1 MGKNKDSRH
10 VASALDAGT
19 LRGLKSSA
27 SEKKLRGAP
36 GFEEYYSL
44 IYGARWPSLKEAL
57 LKEGA
62 PKPFK
67 CHPNA
72 PEYFLDPASVLAA
85 LSLPLEGSKNILDM
99 CAAPG
104 GKSLVLASLME
115 DGAFLRCNERSFE
128 RTKRLERVV
137 QEHLSEERRERV
149 KISCGDG
156 ALLCKK
162 ESQSYDAILLDAP
175 CSSERHVL
183 TSPKYLDEWSP
194 ARVKSLA
201 MQQWAL
207 LSCAFRLLNEGGFLL
222 YSTCALNPSE
232 NSGLCERLLKKF
244 PNAKLVGED
253 VVRAFQSSQK
263 EALKPFFD
271 VSFLPGFEAQE
282 TGFSILPDA
291 QNGFG
296 PIFFCLFKKSA
307 L

>member
-1 MGKNKDSRH
+1 MAKDKENSRH
-10 VASALDAGT
+10 GEAA
-19 LRGLKSSA
+19 
-27 SEKKLRGAP
+27 
-36 GFEEYYSL
+36 FEEYYSAL
-44 IYGARWPSLKEAL
+44 FGERWPALKAAL
-57 LKEGA
+57 LKESE
-62 PKPFK
+62 PKAFVACKDGP
-67 CHPNA
+67 A
-72 PEYFLDPASVLAA
+72 YYLDAASVLAA
-85 LSLPLEGSKNILDM
+85 ISLPLCGAQNILDM

-104 GKSLVLASLME
+104 GKSLVLASRMK
-115 DGAFLRCNERSFE
+115 AASCLRCNERSFD
-128 RTKRLERVV
+128 RFQRLRKVV
-137 QEHLSEERRERV
+137 ADHLPQETQGRV

-162 ESQSYDAILLDAP
+162 ESLLYDAILLDAP

-183 TSPKYLDEWSP
+183 NDPKCLAEWSP

-244 PNAKLVGED
+244 PAAKLVGED
-253 VVRAFQSSQK
+253 GVRAFQSSQK

-271 VSFLPGFEAQE
+271 VSLLPGFEAQE

-296 PIFFCLFKKSA
+296 LIFLR
-307 L
+307 

>member
-1 MGKNKDSRH
+1 MAKDKENSRH
-10 VASALDAGT
+10 GEAA
-19 LRGLKSSA
+19 
-27 SEKKLRGAP
+27 
-36 GFEEYYSL
+36 FEEYYSAL
-44 IYGARWPSLKEAL
+44 FGERWPALKAAL
-57 LKEGA
+57 LKESE
-62 PKPFK
+62 PKAFVACKDGP
-67 CHPNA
+67 A
-72 PEYFLDPASVLAA
+72 YYLDAASVLAA
-85 LSLPLEGSKNILDM
+85 ISLPLCGAQNILDM

-104 GKSLVLASLME
+104 GKSLVLASRMK
-115 DGAFLRCNERSFE
+115 AASCLRCNERSFD
-128 RTKRLERVV
+128 RFQRLRKVV
-137 QEHLSEERRERV
+137 ADHLPQETQGRV

-162 ESQSYDAILLDAP
+162 ESLLYDAILLDAP

-183 TSPKYLDEWSP
+183 NDPKCLAEWSP

-244 PNAKLVGED
+244 PAAKLVGED
-253 VVRAFQSSQK
+253 GVRAFQSSQK

-271 VSFLPGFEAQE
+271 VSLLPGFEAKE